1 MLSIICARPPLI
13 QALHGA
19 PRLSPP
25 ARPLFAILRM
35 ACGALQEGLMAHRHY
50 EELRSRGIA
59 HDSALRE
66 ALALAPAPSRAACEA
81 LTPLWF
87 AGKA

>member
-1 MLSIICARPPLI
+1 MLSIICASPPLI

-35 ACGALQEGLMAHRHY
+35 ACEAMQEGLAAHRHY
-50 EELRSRGIA
+50 EELRSKGIA
-59 HDSALRE
+59 HDSALRH

-81 LTPLWF
+81 LAPLWF

>member
-1 MLSIICARPPLI
+1 MLSIIRASPPLI

-19 PRLSPP
+19 RRLSPP

-35 ACGALQEGLMAHRHY
+35 ACGALQEGLTAHHRY

-66 ALALAPAPSRAACEA
+66 ALALTPAPSRAACEA